1 VYIEYSSNEFSASPR
16 SAGRGRQ
23 AVAAASPQS
32 FQTAKEPEK
41 YRLEPYFERKFFTL
55 FMDQEKDKNGID
67 LSRSLKESFPKF
79 QDGQWSSG
87 PYISP
92 TAPKIIRWLIK
103 YSGGIIRNEKQAS
116 YVLLGFIVFVVI
128 ISLFLIFNRGLG
140 SKTLEP
146 TGPAIEGAGS
156 PRDIA
161 PY

>member
-1 VYIEYSSNEFSASPR
+1 MN
-16 SAGRGRQ
+16 
-23 AVAAASPQS
+23 
-32 FQTAKEPEK
+32 
-41 YRLEPYFERKFFTL
+41 
-55 FMDQEKDKNGID
+55 QEKDKNGID

-128 ISLFLIFNRGLG
+128 VSLFLIFGGGGQSEREK
-140 SKTLEP
+140 SFTP
-146 TGPAIEGAGS
+146 PAE
-156 PRDIA
+156 A
-161 PY
+161 PVEEVVPPAEF